1 MRYTPPVRPSVPQ
14 PVPWTSQP
22 TCLAAC
28 VRAGA
33 RFGDYTAGQKLSS
46 DDPISLLLRAK
57 SGSETVRGAP
67 AASPSPAVH
76 SAAAPA
82 PLGALELAPRAASRA
97 SARSSP
103 HRRAGRYM
111 VSRAGRF
118 GANTV
123 PTAAAGFCIGSPRG
137 GHAAAVPARLRRPSP
152 PPPLCARRSPTD
164 PSYVRQY
171 GCVSRSTVARPCV
184 SSKSVLPNSF
194 IYSLDPAPATEGR
207 RLAARAVPGRRE
219 VVTPSLVFI
228 LSYVSPGARKNP

>member
-1 MRYTPPVRPSVPQ
+1 MRPPLPRPSSMD
-14 PVPWTSQP
+14 SQP

-67 AASPSPAVH
+67 AASPIPAVH

-164 PSYVRQY
+164 PSYVRPNRRVFVI
-171 GCVSRSTVARPCV
+171 VSRVRIECV
-184 SSKSVLPNSF
+184 SSCVQIASYTPPTQAPQPKDLEWARRAAAGAAKS
-194 IYSLDPAPATEGR
+194 
-207 RLAARAVPGRRE
+207 
-219 VVTPSLVFI
+219 
-228 LSYVSPGARKNP
+228 